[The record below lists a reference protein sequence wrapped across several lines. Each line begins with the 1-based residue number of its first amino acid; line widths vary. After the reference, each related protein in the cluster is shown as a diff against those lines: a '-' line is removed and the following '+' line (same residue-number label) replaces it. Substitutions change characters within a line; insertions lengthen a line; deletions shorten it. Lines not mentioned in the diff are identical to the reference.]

1 MISRGLMTGGR
12 NCKDNGRGND
22 LERSG
27 MVNEDCRYIRGK
39 RNRVLVGRVFDVLK
53 FWKHNLGLGTN
64 RKSFFMSSIWD
75 AIVFSKFAIDCL
87 LLIIA

>member
-53 FWKHNLGLGTN
+53 F
-64 RKSFFMSSIWD
+64 
-75 AIVFSKFAIDCL
+75 
-87 LLIIA
+87 